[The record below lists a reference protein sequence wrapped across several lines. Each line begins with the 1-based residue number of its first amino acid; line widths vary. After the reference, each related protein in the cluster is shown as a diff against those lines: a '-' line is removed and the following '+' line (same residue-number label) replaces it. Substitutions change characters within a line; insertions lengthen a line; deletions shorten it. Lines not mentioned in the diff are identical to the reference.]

1 VSADERFRAAVEVVL
16 AHEGGLSEHPNDPGG
31 VTHWGISLT
40 WLQRLG
46 LAEGDIDGDGDVD
59 ADDVRALPRE
69 RAIELYRRYWWE
81 PLRLSEVRDL
91 GVATKILDLAVNMGS
106 GTAVRLLQQA
116 LRVAGE
122 DVAVDGILGSQ
133 TLGAVNR
140 VNPALLLELY
150 RVQAARYYHQL
161 VDRRP
166 ELVVFE
172 RGWLRRALA

>member
-1 VSADERFRAAVEVVL
+1 VTSDERFRAAVEVVL

-31 VTHWGISLT
+31 VTHWGISLA
-40 WLQRLG
+40 WLRRLG

-59 ADDVRALPRE
+59 ADDVRALSRE
-69 RAIELYRRYWWE
+69 RAIELYRKHWWDR
-81 PLRLSEVRDL
+81 LRLAEVQDL
-91 GVATKILDLAVNMGS
+91 GVATKIFDLAVNTGS